1 MVVKQLRHA
10 DCDVPELGENGS
22 MARKK
27 LDFNAVRDIG
37 MALPG
42 VKESTIHGAPSL
54 KVRGKLLACPA
65 LHKSAD
71 PDSLVVRI
79 GLAERAQLISCR
91 PDTYYLTPHY
101 SNYPMV
107 LVRLSQIDRTSLRGL
122 LERSWSFADAKTGTT
137 TSKPRNVK
145 RRAFSR

>member
-1 MVVKQLRHA
+1 M
-10 DCDVPELGENGS
+10 P
-22 MARKK
+22 RKK
-27 LDFNAVRDIG
+27 LDFNAVRDIA

-42 VKESTIHGAPSL
+42 VQESTIHGAPSL

-71 PDSLVVRI
+71 PESLVVRI
-79 GLAERAQLISCR
+79 GLAERAQLLSGK

-107 LVRLSQIDRTSLRGL
+107 LVRLSHIDRTSLRGL
-122 LERSWSFADAKTGTT
+122 LERSWSFVDAKTGTT
-137 TSKPRNVK
+137 RSKPRKVI
-145 RRAFSR
+145 RRSFSR

>member
-1 MVVKQLRHA
+1 M
-10 DCDVPELGENGS
+10 P
-22 MARKK
+22 RKT
-27 LDFNAVRDIG
+27 LDFNAVRDIA

-42 VKESTIHGAPSL
+42 VQESTIHGAPSL

-71 PDSLVVRI
+71 PESLVVRI
-79 GLAERAQLISCR
+79 GVAERAQLMSGK

-107 LVRLSQIDRTSLRGL
+107 LVRLSHIDRTSLRGL
-122 LERSWSFADAKTGTT
+122 LERSWSFLDA
-137 TSKPRNVK
+137 P
-145 RRAFSR
+145 